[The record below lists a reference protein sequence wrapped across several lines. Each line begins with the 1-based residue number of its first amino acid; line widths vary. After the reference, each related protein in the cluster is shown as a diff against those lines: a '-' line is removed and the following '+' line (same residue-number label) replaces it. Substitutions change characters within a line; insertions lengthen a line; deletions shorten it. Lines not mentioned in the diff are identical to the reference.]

1 LLAVVFAA
9 CLDPNVTVL
18 GPDPGSNSGPG
29 PSSSP
34 PPSQSNPPDNSQPPD
49 TTGNPP
55 DQTSTFD
62 AGQPP
67 PPGITCPPNG
77 LEDGGSVVPVVEPPA
92 ISGGTMVVTPSGQL
106 VVGDSDRDV
115 VWIFDVTTST
125 AWSIGLQPGDEP
137 GRTIVGPLGHV
148 FVALRRAG
156 QVAELDLVS
165 GQVLARHDACAA
177 PRGIAWSDADQT
189 LYVACGE
196 GVLMALKDV
205 GASIISS
212 QRFPVAD
219 DLRDVILVGDSLWV
233 TTFRTAQVL
242 SVTKQG
248 QVSAIA
254 GPIRGTSLTDP
265 TVTFDPRVAWRAIPT
280 PEGMLIA
287 HQESRTTGV
296 GTVFS
301 CSPGEGTYGG
311 SFDDLASDSMVHTQ
325 VTRVTAGPP
334 GGEAFAAPVFQGV
347 GTAVLPVDVAADEF
361 HVAIAAAGD
370 RSIFLITLYSAG
382 SNTAQADQRI
392 VMPGVPVAVAFLGND
407 LYAFIR
413 EPAQLVKVIDALN
426 SAIPAPGAAS
436 IVSTGHELFH
446 TGTPNHLACA
456 SCHPEAGEDGNV
468 WALPEGNFRTPTL
481 RGGISMTAPFHWGG
495 EETTMS
501 KLMFDIFGSRMGGPI
516 ESDDRVAALEHWLDA
531 QPARTP
537 PAQDPAAVQRGE
549 ALFNASDTGCTACHS
564 GALGTNNTTVN
575 VGTGQPLQV
584 PRLVELSY
592 RAPFLHDGRAPS
604 LEDRFGPIGGGDTHG
619 ITSQLTAAQVS
630 DLITYLKSR

>member
-18 GPDPGSNSGPG
+18 GPNDSNGGQG

-34 PPSQSNPPDNSQPPD
+34 PSQNNPPDNSQPPD
-49 TTGNPP
+49 MSGNPP
-55 DQTSTFD
+55 DQTNNFD
-62 AGQPP
+62 AGEPP
-67 PPGITCPPNG
+67 PPGIVCPPNG
-77 LEDGGSVVPVVEPPA
+77 LEDGGSIIPGMEPPA
-92 ISGGTMVVTPSGQL
+92 ISGGTMAVMPSGQV

-115 VWIFDVTTST
+115 VWIFDVSTSSS
-125 AWSIGLQPGDEP
+125 WSISLQPGDEP
-137 GRTIVGPLGHV
+137 GRTIAGPLGHA

-156 QVAELDLVS
+156 QIAELDLVA
-165 GQVLARHDACAA
+165 GVVLARHDACAA
-177 PRGIAWSDADQT
+177 PRGIAWSDTDQT

-205 GASIISS
+205 GGSIISS

-219 DLRDVILVGDSLWV
+219 DLRDVLLVGNSLWV
-233 TTFRTAQVL
+233 TTFRSAQVL
-242 SVTKQG
+242 EVTKQG
-248 QVSAIA
+248 AVSAVA
-254 GPIRGTSLTDP
+254 GPIRNTALSNP
-265 TVTFDPRVAWRAIPT
+265 SITFDPRVAWRAIPT
-280 PEGMLIA
+280 PDGMLIA
-287 HQESRTTGV
+287 HQESRTSGV
-296 GTVFS
+296 GNVFS

-334 GGEAFAAPVFQGV
+334 GGQSYAAPVFQGV
-347 GTAVLPVDVAADEF
+347 GTAVLPVDIAANDF

-370 RSIFLITLYSAG
+370 RSVFLITLYSAG
-382 SNTAQADQRI
+382 SNTAQAEQRI
-392 VMPGVPVAVAFLGND
+392 VMPGMPVAVGFLGND

-413 EPAQLVKVIDALN
+413 EPAQLVKVIDPLF
-426 SAIPAPGAAS
+426 SGIPAQGAVPIS
-436 IVSTGHELFH
+436 STGHDLFH

-501 KLMFDIFGSRMGGPI
+501 QLMFDIFGSRMGGPR

-531 QPARTP
+531 QPSRTP
-537 PAQDPAAVQRGE
+537 PPQDPAAVQRGE
-549 ALFNASDTGCTACHS
+549 ALFNSSDTGCTACHS

-575 VGTGQPLQV
+575 VGTGKPLQV
-584 PRLVELSY
+584 PRLVELAY
-592 RAPFLHDGRAPS
+592 RAPFLHDGRAPT
-604 LEDRFGPIGGGDTHG
+604 LEDRFRPVGGGDAHG
-619 ITSQLTAAQVS
+619 LTSQLTAAQVS
-630 DLITYLKSR
+630 DLIAYLKSR